1 MKELGG
7 LLNERSLRPVLAWLI
22 RLGQP
27 SLALELL
34 RLPLNRIGVEA
45 LYREARQAGLS

>member
-1 MKELGG
+1 M
-7 LLNERSLRPVLAWLI
+7 AWLI
-22 RLGQP
+22 QQGQP

-45 LYREARQAGLS
+45 LYREARQAGLN